1 MNIEVRHNLYAPQRA
16 QILQGFERFG
26 FSTHTQFYK
35 QLQDSCKAP
44 DEGWEIGNA
53 CWGIKKQVE
62 HHLKGNTSPVSH
74 YLSNAERDEMR
85 DIIHACNSIQQDLE
99 RTN

>member
-1 MNIEVRHNLYAPQRA
+1 MNIEIKYNRYAPQRA
-16 QILQGFERFG
+16 EILLGFEKFG

-35 QLQDSCKAP
+35 QLQDSCKTP
-44 DEGWEIGNA
+44 GMSWEIGNA

-62 HHLKGNTSPVSH
+62 HHLKANTSPVSH
-74 YLSNAERDEMR
+74 YLSNEEREKMR
-85 DIIHACNSIQQDLE
+85 DIIHACNWIQQDLE